1 MDDITDNDL
10 KEKFAREK
18 RLAYGAIYR
27 ATNKA
32 KLLDYNKLYFENR
45 KGDIDFMKKQRDAIS
60 ISKKKR
66 REENKKGDLGIPK
79 RVYIKR
85 ISDPQDL

>member
-1 MDDITDNDL
+1 MDDKTEDDVKNTL
-10 KEKFAREK
+10 AREK

-27 ATNKA
+27 AANKA
-32 KLLDYNKLYFENR
+32 KLLECNKLYFESR
-45 KGDIDFMKKQRDAIS
+45 KGDVDFVKKQRDAIS

-66 REENKKGDLGIPK
+66 REEDKKGDLGIPK

-85 ISDPQDL
+85 IPDPQDL